1 MTIVAPEWKLPI
13 SPSLLHLFEPPI
25 PPQAGGR
32 SHSSG
37 LPRGEAVVHERLTAK
52 LTPAT
57 PSVAGEGGRG
67 KIKYLFQMLWLKA
80 YTFTHIPG
88 QVCFS
93 LAWADG
99 MPASHRTWREISA
112 EAEWVTSA
120 VEGMQGDQPSP
131 PPSPSPS
138 PWPWVKQQLCSPCH
152 RIGGGLRP
160 SVSVWQAGSQH
171 ELVPTGFLWGGRQ
184 RRPQLLSPDKEAPSP
199 HLRPGRPP
207 WTWVPSCPVAR
218 DSSCLT
224 QNINVPSL
232 QRGR

>member
-1 MTIVAPEWKLPI
+1 MTILAPERKPSI
-13 SPSLLHLFEPPI
+13 SPFLRHLFEPPT
-25 PPQAGGR
+25 PSQADGR

-37 LPRGEAVVHERLTAK
+37 LPRGGGCTSWTTAK

-57 PSVAGEGGRG
+57 PCVAGEGRRG

-80 YTFTHIPG
+80 YTFTNIPG

-93 LAWADG
+93 LAWADR
-99 MPASHRTWREISA
+99 MPATHRTWHETSA

-120 VEGMQGDQPSP
+120 VEGTQGDRPSP
-131 PPSPSPS
+131 PPSPSLS

-152 RIGGGLRP
+152 RISGGLRP

-171 ELVPTGFLWGGRQ
+171 ELVPKGFLWGGRQ

-199 HLRPGRPP
+199 HLHPGRPP
-207 WTWVPSCPVAR
+207 RTWVPSCPVAR
-218 DSSCLT
+218 DFSCLT

-232 QRGR
+232 QRKH